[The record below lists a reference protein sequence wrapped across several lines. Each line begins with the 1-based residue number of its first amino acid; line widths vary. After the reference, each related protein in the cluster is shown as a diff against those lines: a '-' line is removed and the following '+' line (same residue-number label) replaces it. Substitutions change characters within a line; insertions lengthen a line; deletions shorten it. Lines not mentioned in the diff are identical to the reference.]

1 MPRRLERFLGRVVE
15 PGLQMAERNRSARG
29 LDLDIA
35 HQILRAQDLRPR
47 LAFEL
52 IRPADE
58 LAEIL
63 PGVGEARRL
72 FRSARDPERGV
83 GERAEQA
90 KLAVELRRRRIKPQG
105 GGAGLA
111 DDW

>member
-1 MPRRLERFLGRVVE
+1 MPRRLERFLGRVVG

-63 PGVGEARRL
+63 PGLGEARRL

-83 GERAEQA
+83 DRKSTRLNSSHQIISY
-90 KLAVELRRRRIKPQG
+90 AVFCLKKKRH
-105 GGAGLA
+105 
-111 DDW
+111 